1 MLASTA
7 LPETSGPRI
16 FSAST
21 KRPASTSARAS
32 AMPGAAGAAGLVRCL
47 GLVGRFGG
55 RWRRGFVLV
64 APGREGECET
74 DRDRGGAAD
83 QREGHREPVTVASGT
98 QRVGRPECSGVA
110 SPTPCQPRGWGLFSG
125 RARCGN
131 SGVRAGYRRYGP
143 PASAPGP
150 SLKKR
155 RECRD
160 ARAARSPQGGGDART
175 AYKFRKQASGA
186 REGAMKALAAAQAG
200 KLAQEAFSR
209 DHLRASPADRRQY
222 CARSRQLAHRGPTG
236 GMSPSPQCWGFM
248 RRVTT

>member
-1 MLASTA
+1 M
-7 LPETSGPRI
+7 
-16 FSAST
+16 
-21 KRPASTSARAS
+21 
-32 AMPGAAGAAGLVRCL
+32 
-47 GLVGRFGG
+47 GR
-55 RWRRGFVLV
+55 L
-64 APGREGECET
+64 
-74 DRDRGGAAD
+74 
-83 QREGHREPVTVASGT
+83 
-98 QRVGRPECSGVA
+98 ECSGVA

-160 ARAARSPQGGGDART
+160 ARATRSPQGGGDART

-186 REGAMKALAAAQAG
+186 REGAMKALAAAQVG

-209 DHLRASPADRRQY
+209 EHLRASPADRRQFTRDLDNWRIAAQRAA
-222 CARSRQLAHRGPTG
+222 CPHPPNVGVSCGASRPKFECMHRRPTWCEKSGDPRLRQPDRTHRHRQSVQARGRPRGDREQRRRHRVRA
-236 GMSPSPQCWGFM
+236 PS
-248 RRVTT
+248 